1 MSKIAVRYLNTQ
13 NTYQFNG
20 EKKGEA
26 GILRIKTV
34 PSLAMILSGTMD
46 WLTTI
51 VGIGFF
57 GAIESNPFMAGLTST
72 SLITF
77 TIVKLSTTLLVAF
90 MFHKADQTLLE
101 TMDKKSR
108 SFSLTRLTLKGAYF
122 ISTALLAAAVLN
134 NIIVVV
140 RAL

>member
-1 MSKIAVRYLNTQ
+1 M
-13 NTYQFNG
+13 NG
-20 EKKGEA
+20 KREGEA
-26 GILRIKTV
+26 GIIRIKTV

-57 GAIESNPFMAGLTST
+57 GALESNPFMAGLAST

-77 TIVKLSTTLLVAF
+77 TVVKLSATLLVAF
-90 MFHKADQTLLE
+90 MFHKANQTLLE

-108 SFSLTRLTLKGAYF
+108 SFSLTRLTLKGAYV